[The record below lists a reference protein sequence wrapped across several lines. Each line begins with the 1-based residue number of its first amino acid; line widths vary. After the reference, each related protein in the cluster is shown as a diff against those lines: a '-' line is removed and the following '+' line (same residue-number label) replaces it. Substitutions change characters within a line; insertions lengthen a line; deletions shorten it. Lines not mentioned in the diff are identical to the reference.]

1 MAVLGPVLD
10 LDAGVGGGV
19 LLSDGV
25 EPFAAAVEASDGR
38 ALRDSLEGGTLDFEE
53 LSLAPA
59 EVEPVGTAADGAAL
73 AGDGVFAS
81 IDPCAVL
88 LSSASGLL
96 STAGFRRS
104 HFGSACFTSDF
115 RNSSETS
122 SAVR

>member
-1 MAVLGPVLD
+1 MSISTVVGLL
-10 LDAGVGGGV
+10 LEEVGGGV

-25 EPFAAAVEASDGR
+25 EPFTSAVEASDGR
-38 ALRDSLEGGTLDFEE
+38 APLEGEAFDFDE
-53 LSLAPA
+53 LSPGPA
-59 EVEPVGTAADGAAL
+59 DVEPVRVAADGAAL

-81 IDPCAVL
+81 VERLAVL
-88 LSSASGLL
+88 FSSALGLL
-96 STAGFRRS
+96 STAGFCRS